1 MIEQKPIDW
10 RDYFE
15 GPFTF
20 DDEGTFIFGTGNKKS
35 GPQIMAEVVELR
47 GWGYLTGM
55 RNGLSENDGIEVQ
68 KQIQAVICAALNAEW
83 EKGREL

>member
-15 GPFTF
+15 GPFTLS
-20 DDEGTFIFGTGNKKS
+20 GTTILAANGGMIAASYSAF
-35 GPQIMAEVVELR
+35 ALR
-47 GWGYLTGM
+47 TSYHKWDTLESITHQ
-55 RNGLSENDGIEVQ
+55 VAQ
-68 KQIQAVICAALNAEW
+68 VICAALTAEW